1 MTAGGQHGE
10 PPNAGQAGAGATGAG
25 ATPPSDEEVR
35 AAVEEQMRRLSVE
48 DVLVQTVVTLVNLG
62 ARKLGLTASAEG
74 ASDEGGTGA
83 PDLEQ
88 GRQAIDA
95 TRALL
100 PLVSG
105 DVAPIRDAL
114 SQLQVAYA
122 QLAQGVE
129 SSGAGARP
137 SGGEGGAAQP
147 PGAEGAGES
156 RPPGEPAPAQP
167 PAGDPDGEKA
177 RSKIWTPPGA

>member
-1 MTAGGQHGE
+1 
-10 PPNAGQAGAGATGAG
+10 
-25 ATPPSDEEVR
+25 
-35 AAVEEQMRRLSVE
+35 MRRLSVE

-62 ARKLGLTASAEG
+62 ARKLGLTEG

-114 SQLQVAYA
+114 SQLQVVYA
-122 QLAQGVE
+122 QLAQGAE
-129 SSGAGARP
+129 SSGAEARP
-137 SGGEGGAAQP
+137 SGGEGGAPQP
-147 PGAEGAGES
+147 PGPERPGES

-167 PAGDPDGEKA
+167 PAGDPDREKA